1 MRGWWSRSVIYWQL
15 VSKKSWLSYTA
26 VVCLLLVFIFSSF
39 DALPVMVAMK
49 PPSSSS
55 FSLSTLPLNQSFTDL
70 FDAYKQWDAHVGCA
84 EFQRNAKTG
93 DPNNPNLQNPSIMS
107 CPSLKQKHVTVLVKE
122 WTWIP
127 DNLQNLYSCECGLT
141 CMWTTSD
148 VLANDPDVL
157 LYETV
162 TPPHQRRPGE
172 PLRAYMDLEAGRK
185 KTGFEDIFISYHAGD
200 HVQATYAGA
209 SFHIHRSYFT
219 SSTKKNDIL
228 VYWSSSRCLPRRDSV
243 AKELLSYL
251 PHHSFGKCLNNVGGK
266 DVLPTMYPDCSKSY
280 GNNAYWAYHLHCA
293 MSHYKFVLAI
303 ENTWTE
309 SYVTEKLFYA
319 LDAGAIPIYFGAPNV
334 WDLVPPNSI
343 IDGSKFKSLE
353 SLAAYV
359 KQVASD
365 PVLYAGYH
373 AWRRCGVMGNYYQTR
388 AVSLDSLP
396 CRLCALVS
404 KSGGKSAT
412 SVS

>member
-1 MRGWWSRSVIYWQL
+1 M
-15 VSKKSWLSYTA
+15 
-26 VVCLLLVFIFSSF
+26 LVFIFSSLGT
-39 DALPVMVAMK
+39 LPAVSQLSSSSS
-49 PPSSSS
+49 PSSS
-55 FSLSTLPLNQSFTDL
+55 LPLNQSFTDL
-70 FDAYKQWDAHVGCA
+70 LDAYKQWDVHMGCA
-84 EFQRNAKTG
+84 EFRSKASKAKL
-93 DPNNPNLQNPSIMS
+93 NNPSLQNPSIMS
-107 CPSLKQKHVTVLVKE
+107 CPSLQQKHVSVYVKE
-122 WTWIP
+122 WTWLP
-127 DNLQNLYSCECGLT
+127 DNIENLYSCDCGLT
-141 CMWTTSD
+141 CMWTKSE
-148 VLANDPDVL
+148 VLADDPDVV

-162 TPPHQRRPGE
+162 APPHQRHQGE
-172 PLRAYMDLEAGRK
+172 PLRAYLDLEAGRK

-209 SFHIHRSYFT
+209 SFHIHRNYYT
-219 SSTKKNDIL
+219 SSIKRNDVL
-228 VYWSSSRCLPRRDSV
+228 VYWSSSRCLNSRDSL

-251 PHHSFGKCLNNVGGK
+251 PHHSFGKCLNNVGGQNM
-266 DVLPTMYPDCSKSY
+266 LLSMYPDCSKSY
-280 GNNAYWAYHLHCA
+280 GDNAYWAAHLHCS

-303 ENTWTE
+303 ENTRTE

-319 LDAGAIPIYFGAPNV
+319 LDAGSIPIYFGAPNV

-359 KQVASD
+359 MKVAAD

-388 AVSLDSLP
+388 SVSLDSLP

-404 KSGGKSAT
+404 KAGGKSAT
-412 SVS
+412 SLS